1 MNFTFSTQQFSIL
14 VSYRHI
20 SVQKILR
27 CDIQD
32 LNSRPE
38 PETEGFYWFHCIWAP
53 WTENV
58 QQRDEERKSHLK
70 FFLPQM
76 SSHTDVGKQSNIMI
90 LYHQTP
96 GQSDMVSLVFL
107 SFVPW

>member
-32 LNSRPE
+32 LNQDQS
-38 PETEGFYWFHCIWAP
+38 EGFYWFHCIWDP

-58 QQRDEERKSHLK
+58 QQRYEERKSHR
-70 FFLPQM
+70 
-76 SSHTDVGKQSNIMI
+76 TDVGKQSNIMI
-90 LYHQTP
+90 LCHQTP